1 MKGGSYIYLT
11 RRRRV
16 MTTVTVAQ
24 SSRIDVKRY
33 RTAAGVHIFDRT
45 YKARIRPGLNKN
57 KKKTINKSVSC
68 ASVYCGVIIRRMKVN
83 SSVTVWVP
91 SYSLLIIDGELC
103 LSGKRVSTISAFYT

>member
-24 SSRIDVKRY
+24 SSRIDVERY

-57 KKKTINKSVSC
+57 KKKTINKSVCC

-83 SSVTVWVP
+83 SSVAVWVP
-91 SYSLLIIDGELC
+91 SYSLPIIDGELC
-103 LSGKRVSTISAFYT
+103 LSGKRVSTISGFYT